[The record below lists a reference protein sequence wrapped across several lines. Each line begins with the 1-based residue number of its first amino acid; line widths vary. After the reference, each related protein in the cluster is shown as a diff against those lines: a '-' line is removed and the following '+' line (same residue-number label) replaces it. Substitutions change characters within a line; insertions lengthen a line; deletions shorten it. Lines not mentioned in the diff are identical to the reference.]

1 MSCICVPCKKI
12 MSRRNEIKP
21 VKKVRKGGMGS
32 FRTEILNLENIEGLD
47 IEAIERAAGAANL

>member
-1 MSCICVPCKKI
+1 MGRS
-12 MSRRNEIKP
+12 NEIKP